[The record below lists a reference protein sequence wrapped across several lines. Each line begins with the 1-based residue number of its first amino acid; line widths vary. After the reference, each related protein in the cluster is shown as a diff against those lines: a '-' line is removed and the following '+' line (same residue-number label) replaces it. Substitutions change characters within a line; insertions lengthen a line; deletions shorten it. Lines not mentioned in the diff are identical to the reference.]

1 MTVLSSQKPFPFQRM
16 NRNKR
21 NLIGFI
27 CLVAPAL
34 IWFLLIVGWPL
45 TNMFYTSLLNWKN
58 VLAPSTFIGLQNF
71 RELFTTPLFY
81 TALKTTLVYWLAVEA
96 VALPVSFLL
105 GFFLHLRLPGYRIF
119 RTLFYLPALVSMPAL
134 SMMFMGVFLP
144 NGMLNYLLAKVGL
157 GGLTH
162 LWLVDP
168 HTALGTLIAID
179 IWGSIG
185 FNSVF
190 FFGALSDL
198 PPDLVEA
205 ARIDG
210 ASWGQI
216 AWRIAF
222 PLVSDVAGVA
232 FLLMF
237 IMTLSGAVLPL
248 LLTRGGPGTSTYTVG
263 YYLYDMAFNAQRIGY
278 SQAIG
283 VFLFV
288 VGILGTLIIRR
299 VFRPRF

>member
-1 MTVLSSQKPFPFQRM
+1 MTVLSPPKPFPSRRM

-21 NLIGFI
+21 NVISFL

-34 IWFLLIVGWPL
+34 IWFLIIVGWPL
-45 TNMFYTSLLNWKN
+45 VNMFYTSLLSWKH
-58 VLAPSTFIGLQNF
+58 VLAPSTFIGLKNF
-71 RELFTTPLFY
+71 QELFTTPLFY
-81 TALKTTLVYWLAVEA
+81 KALKTTTVYWLAVEA
-96 VALPVSFLL
+96 VALPGSFLL

-119 RTLFYLPALVSMPAL
+119 RTIFYLPALVSMPAL

-144 NGMLNYLLAKVGL
+144 NGMLNFLLTKVGL

-162 LWLVDP
+162 LWLVDA

-190 FFGALSDL
+190 FFSALSDM
-198 PPDLVEA
+198 PPELVEA

-210 ASWGQI
+210 ASWWQI
-216 AWRIAF
+216 MWKIAF
-222 PLVSDVAGVA
+222 PLISDVAGVA

-248 LLTRGGPGTSTYTVG
+248 LLTRGGPGTSTYTLG
-263 YYLYDMAFNAQRIGY
+263 YYLYDMAFYAQRIGY

-283 VFLFV
+283 VFLFI

-299 VFRPRF
+299 AFRPRF